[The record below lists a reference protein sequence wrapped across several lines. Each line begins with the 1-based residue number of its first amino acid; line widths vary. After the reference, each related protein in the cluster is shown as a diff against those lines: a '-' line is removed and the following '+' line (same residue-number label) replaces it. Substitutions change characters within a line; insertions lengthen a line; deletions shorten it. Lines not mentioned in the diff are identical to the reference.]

1 MAIGTRRNRD
11 RRRRT
16 ARFFLRTGQWLGAL
30 AIFGGLGYW
39 SYQSGLDLAR
49 TEVTDLEQ
57 RLDRLGADA
66 RGLRATNVRLE
77 DELRLARQEIGNL
90 QRRYERDVPAG
101 EAAALYR
108 LAQQRIAS
116 GLPAERVQQVMRD
129 AGQVRRCEG
138 RGQSRRFQIITGA
151 IPDDAGIALLDG
163 LVRVAVGVPGPGE
176 DPARA
181 ANVVVTVAGQERQTH
196 TGLPQRQVVTL
207 GNVELALS
215 VTSEVRGFATVAIS
229 TCSG

>member
-1 MAIGTRRNRD
+1 MTIGTRRNRD

-16 ARFFLRTGQWLGAL
+16 GRALLRAGQWLGVL

-49 TEVTDLEQ
+49 TEVTDLEE

-66 RGLRATNVRLE
+66 RGLRATNARLE

-101 EAAALYR
+101 DAASLYR

-116 GLPAERVQQVMRD
+116 GLSVDRVQQVMRD
-129 AGQVRRCEG
+129 AGPVRRCEG
-138 RGQSRRFQIITGA
+138 RGQSRRFQIINGP
-151 IPDDAGIALLDG
+151 IPDEAGIVLLDG
-163 LVRVAVGVPGPGE
+163 LVRVAVGVAAPNE

-181 ANVVVTVAGQERQTH
+181 ASVVVTVAGQERQTF

-215 VTSEVRGFATVAIS
+215 VTSELRGFATVAI
-229 TCSG
+229 TNCNG

>member
-1 MAIGTRRNRD
+1 MTIGTRRNRD

-16 ARFFLRTGQWLGAL
+16 GRALLRAGQWLGVA

-49 TEVTDLEQ
+49 TEVTDLEE

-66 RGLRATNVRLE
+66 RGLRAVNVRLE

-101 EAAALYR
+101 DAAALFR
-108 LAQQRIAS
+108 LAQQRVAS
-116 GLPAERVQQVMRD
+116 GLPMERVQQVLRD
-129 AGQVRRCEG
+129 AGPVRRCEG
-138 RGQSRRFQIITGA
+138 RGQNRRFQIITGPV
-151 IPDDAGIALLDG
+151 PDEAGITLMDG
-163 LVRVAVGVPGPGE
+163 LVRVAVGVAPNE
-176 DPARA
+176 DAARSA
-181 ANVVVTVAGQERQTH
+181 SVVVTVAGQERQTF

-215 VTSEVRGFATVAIS
+215 VTSELRGFATVTI
-229 TCSG
+229 TNCNG

>member
-1 MAIGTRRNRD
+1 MTIGTRRSRD

-16 ARFFLRTGQWLGAL
+16 GRALLRAGQWLGVL

-49 TEVTDLEQ
+49 TEVTDLEE

-66 RGLRATNVRLE
+66 RGLRATNARLE

-101 EAAALYR
+101 DAATLFR
-108 LAQQRIAS
+108 LAQQRVAS
-116 GLPAERVQQVMRD
+116 GLPMERVQQVLRD
-129 AGQVRRCEG
+129 AGPVRRCEG
-138 RGQSRRFQIITGA
+138 RGQNRRIQIITGP
-151 IPDDAGIALLDG
+151 IPDEGGLALLDG
-163 LVRVAVGVPGPGE
+163 LVRVAVGVAPNE
-176 DPARA
+176 DATRA
-181 ANVVVTVAGQERQTH
+181 ASVVVTVAGQERQTF

-215 VTSEVRGFATVAIS
+215 VTSELRGFATVSI
-229 TCSG
+229 TNCSG